1 MTFPYR
7 VKTFVTAIEEAKELS
22 KDQIIYVYQMVE
34 GGFVLDNIYRE
45 FSNER
50 LVRTYFNKQIKL

>member
-7 VKTFVTAIEEAKELS
+7 VKTLVTAIEEAKELS

-50 LVRTYFNKQIKL
+50 LVRTYFKKQIKL